1 QTRWQR
7 RSEPLSPDRE
17 PGTELVDLPLD
28 TAPQPTSPLA
38 NRLTPHC
45 ELPRQRLRLGNN
57 PPAEPGGKFYELPPD
72 LTPQPT
78 SPPANLGSPYRQPAR
93 HPLRRIFG
101 RPRRAVTQ
109 PLAQPRAELAA
120 TLRCPVHE
128 RRNPL
133 VRRLVPAA
141 RGSPCEPLTD
151 RAPQF
156 QKPG

>member
-1 QTRWQR
+1 MLRQAFSEPLNPHNYLVRPPLQTRWQR

-38 NRLTPHC
+38 NLLTPHC

-78 SPPANLGSPYRQPAR
+78 SRS
-93 HPLRRIFG
+93 
-101 RPRRAVTQ
+101 
-109 PLAQPRAELAA
+109 E
-120 TLRCPVHE
+120 E
-128 RRNPL
+128 RR
-133 VRRLVPAA
+133 VGKE
-141 RGSPCEPLTD
+141 GSSG
-151 RAPQF
+151 RWAPD
-156 QKPG
+156 